1 MAITITDQPTSFA
14 KVGQK
19 LMIVATSTNVDQP
32 NFRYVIRITDIKTGE
47 TIPDIIV
54 PPNPQNRLMFD
65 LSSVLNKR
73 VNVEPY
79 QPITGELFFIRTNI
93 SDNSVSSSD
102 LFNCLKGYAVVI
114 YEGYDV
120 DGVFTIDTETE
131 AQLNRY
137 IFLLKASYKVQD
149 GYKPDP
155 NLTYSFDS
163 TTSLMMGGRKPNT
176 NYPYDLAGATPSNQR
191 VFIPVR
197 KSELDWGCLTVIGL
211 SSSQSDYLD
220 TAYSPL
226 VRLTFYE
233 SDGTPNTAS
242 YALTPT
248 GQPDI
253 YFLNVFPANL
263 NTYSSWDL
271 RPSDFPNWRWYEV
284 SIYDSTNTTRKSA
297 LYTFYPV
304 DDDCRFE
311 NVRLAWWNMEIG
323 GFDFFNF
330 DKKNEES
337 IEVERK
343 RVKKVVGTYADTSF
357 SFNTFDRELAEGMV
371 NRVDYINITS
381 GWLQEGEF
389 EFLKSLIAS
398 QLVYIVNDDGTLT
411 PVLVEENNYTARKIR
426 EAKQYNYSMR
436 LRYSQQFM

>member
-19 LMIVATSTNVDQP
+19 LMIVATSTNVAQP
-32 NFRYVIRITDIKTGE
+32 NFRYVVNINNEIGDVIFDDIL
-47 TIPDIIV
+47 I
-54 PPNPQNRLMFD
+54 PPNPQNRLMID
-65 LSSVLNKR
+65 LSPIVSKFIKI
-73 VNVEPY
+73 EPY
-79 QPITGELFFIRTNI
+79 NPTSLRNYVVADYVSIETELTNCI
-93 SDNSVSSSD
+93 KHFTVDI
-102 LFNCLKGYAVVI
+102 K
-114 YEGYDV
+114 EGYDV
-120 DGVFTIDTETE
+120 GGVFTVDDASEVSTGEIV
-131 AQLNRY
+131 L
-137 IFLLKASYKVQD
+137 IKASYKVQS

-155 NLTYSFDS
+155 NSVYSFVGN
-163 TTSLMMGGRKPNT
+163 TSLLLGGRKPT
-176 NYPYDLAGATPSNQR
+176 THYPINYPIGAATSSNQI
-191 VFIPVR
+191 VWIPVR
-197 KSELDWGCLTVIGL
+197 RSELDYGSLAAVVQSTGDSVLTTTNDPVLRMTIYNSSGAPSSATYNAFVSLDINFIGV
-211 SSSQSDYLD
+211 Y
-220 TAYSPL
+220 P
-226 VRLTFYE
+226 
-233 SDGTPNTAS
+233 AS
-242 YALTPT
+242 
-248 GQPDI
+248 
-253 YFLNVFPANL
+253 L
-263 NTYSSWDL
+263 NTHGELL
-271 RPSDFPNWRWYEV
+271 RPADFPNWRWYD
-284 SIYDSTNTTRKSA
+284 IAMYDSTNTTRKSA
-297 LYTFYPV
+297 VYRFYPV
-304 DDDCRFE
+304 EDDCRFE

>member
-1 MAITITDQPTSFA
+1 MAITITDQPTGFA

-19 LMIVATSTNVDQP
+19 LMIVATSTNVAQP
-32 NFRYVIRITDIKTGE
+32 NFRYVVNINNEIGDVIFDDIL
-47 TIPDIIV
+47 I
-54 PPNPQNRLMFD
+54 PPNPQNRLMID
-65 LSSVLNKR
+65 LSPIVSKFIKI
-73 VNVEPY
+73 EPY
-79 QPITGELFFIRTNI
+79 NPTSSRNYVVADYVSIETELTNCI
-93 SDNSVSSSD
+93 KHFTVDI
-102 LFNCLKGYAVVI
+102 K
-114 YEGYDV
+114 EGYDV
-120 DGVFTIDTETE
+120 GGVFTVDDASEVSTGEIV
-131 AQLNRY
+131 L
-137 IFLLKASYKVQD
+137 IKASYKVQS

-155 NLTYSFDS
+155 NSVYSFVGN
-163 TTSLMMGGRKPNT
+163 TSLLLGGRKPT
-176 NYPYDLAGATPSNQR
+176 THYPINYPIGAATSSNQI
-191 VFIPVR
+191 VWIPVR
-197 KSELDWGCLTVIGL
+197 RSELDYGSLAAVVQSTGDSVLTTTNDPVLRMTIYNSSGAPSSATYNAFVSLDINFIGV
-211 SSSQSDYLD
+211 Y
-220 TAYSPL
+220 P
-226 VRLTFYE
+226 
-233 SDGTPNTAS
+233 AS
-242 YALTPT
+242 
-248 GQPDI
+248 
-253 YFLNVFPANL
+253 L
-263 NTYSSWDL
+263 NTHGELL
-271 RPSDFPNWRWYEV
+271 RPADFPNWRWYD
-284 SIYDSTNTTRKSA
+284 IAMYDSTNTTRKSA
-297 LYTFYPV
+297 VYRFYPV
-304 DDDCRFE
+304 EDDCRFE

>member
-19 LMIVATSTNVDQP
+19 LMIVATSTNVAQP
-32 NFRYVIRITDIKTGE
+32 NFRYVVRVENVETGE
-47 TIPDIIV
+47 VLPDVLV

-65 LSSVLNKR
+65 LSKFVRKFVFLTVKETSGGQNYITQDTNYVSCLFHDTFCAID
-73 VNVEPY
+73 VN
-79 QPITGELFFIRTNI
+79 IL
-93 SDNSVSSSD
+93 
-102 LFNCLKGYAVVI
+102 
-114 YEGYDV
+114 EGYDV
-120 DGVFTIDTETE
+120 GGVFTINEGSAT
-131 AQLNRY
+131 ALNRKM
-137 IFLLKASYKVQD
+137 IINASYKVQS

-155 NLTYSFDS
+155 NVVYSFVGN
-163 TTSLMMGGRKPNT
+163 TSLLLGGRKPT
-176 NYPYDLAGATPSNQR
+176 THYPINYPIGAATSSNQI
-191 VFIPVR
+191 VWIPVR
-197 KSELDWGCLTVIGL
+197 KSELDWGTI
-211 SSSQSDYLD
+211 SFISQSAIYSQYLTTTND
-220 TAYSPL
+220 AGL
-226 VRLTFYE
+226 RLTIYE
-233 SDGTPNTAS
+233 SDGTPNS
-242 YALTPT
+242 IFQPLGSVGVLPT
-248 GQPDI
+248 
-253 YFLNVFPANL
+253 LNFWGLYPANL
-263 NTYSSWDL
+263 NAHGELL
-271 RPSDFPNWRWYEV
+271 RPADFPNWRWYD
-284 SIYDSTNTTRKSA
+284 IAMYDSTNTTRKSVI
-297 LYTFYPV
+297 YRFYPV
-304 DDDCRFE
+304 EDDCRFE

>member
-19 LMIVATSTNVDQP
+19 LMIVATSTNVAQP
-32 NFRYVIRITDIKTGE
+32 NFRYVVSVFNHFTSE
-47 TIPDIIV
+47 IINNILV
-54 PPNPQNRLMFD
+54 PPNPNNRLMFD
-65 LSSVLNKR
+65 LAHIVQNWVKLSPYSSYNTINHISGTDLLTLCEGDVLSTK
-73 VNVEPY
+73 
-79 QPITGELFFIRTNI
+79 ITVTI
-93 SDNSVSSSD
+93 
-102 LFNCLKGYAVVI
+102 K
-114 YEGYDV
+114 EGYDV
-120 DGVFTIDTETE
+120 VGVFTIDDESAVDGDNT
-131 AQLNRY
+131 AIIN
-137 IFLLKASYKVQD
+137 ASYKVQS

-155 NLTYSFDS
+155 NDVYSFVGN
-163 TTSLMMGGRKPNT
+163 TSLLLGGRKPT
-176 NYPYDLAGATPSNQR
+176 THYPINYPIGAATANNQI
-191 VFIPVR
+191 VWIPVR
-197 KSELDWGCLTVIGL
+197 KSELDWGTIGVISQGSIYEQLLTTTNDAVVRMTIYESTGTPSSTSAPIL
-211 SSSQSDYLD
+211 YIDKSSQICFMGVY
-220 TAYSPL
+220 
-226 VRLTFYE
+226 
-233 SDGTPNTAS
+233 
-242 YALTPT
+242 
-248 GQPDI
+248 
-253 YFLNVFPANL
+253 PANL
-263 NTYSSWDL
+263 NLHGELL
-271 RPSDFPNWRWYEV
+271 RPADFPNWRWYD
-284 SIYDSTNTTRKSA
+284 IAMYDSTNTTRKSA
-297 LYTFYPV
+297 IYRFYPV
-304 DDDCRFE
+304 EDDCRFE

-343 RVKKVVGTYADTSF
+343 RVKKVVGTYAATSF

-371 NRVDYINITS
+371 SRVDYINITS